1 MFSVRVAS
9 DWIGYWRQGLNQVV
23 KAFIKPR
30 DSGLDH
36 PGGRAR
42 VRANRFDVPRHQD
55 GHHGI
60 DGSGGEMEG
69 FSGSVRVG
77 LRETISRCGLVLGGR
92 HYSPRRNGLHVNFYR
107 LLAEPFL

>member
-1 MFSVRVAS
+1 M
-9 DWIGYWRQGLNQVV
+9 V
-23 KAFIKPR
+23 KAFIDPG

-36 PGGRAR
+36 PGGRTW
-42 VRANRFDVPRHQD
+42 VSANRFDVPRHQD

-77 LRETISRCGLVLGGR
+77 LREAISRCGLVLGGR
-92 HYSPRRNGLHVNFYR
+92 HYPPRCNGLQVICNR